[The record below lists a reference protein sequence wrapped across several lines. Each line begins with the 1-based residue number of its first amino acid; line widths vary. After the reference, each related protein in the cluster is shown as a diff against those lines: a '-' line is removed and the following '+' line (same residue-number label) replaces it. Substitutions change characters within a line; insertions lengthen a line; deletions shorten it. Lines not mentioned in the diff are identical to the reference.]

1 MDERRGGHAD
11 RQEVLLSLLES
22 SSDAI
27 FAVDREYRYTAFNA
41 RHAAVMRALYGVEI
55 ALGESLLEY
64 QAATEDHLQCRSRSG
79 WSAPSRS
86 SSRSATAASSTPR
99 PGS

>member
-41 RHAAVMRALYGVEI
+41 RHAAVMLGAPASRRAIPGPRD
-55 ALGESLLEY
+55 AGGPA
-64 QAATEDHLQCRSRSG
+64 QAGASPWGARLPAGYPWPARRGRSIDWYKG
-79 WSAPSRS
+79 A
-86 SSRSATAASSTPR
+86 
-99 PGS
+99 